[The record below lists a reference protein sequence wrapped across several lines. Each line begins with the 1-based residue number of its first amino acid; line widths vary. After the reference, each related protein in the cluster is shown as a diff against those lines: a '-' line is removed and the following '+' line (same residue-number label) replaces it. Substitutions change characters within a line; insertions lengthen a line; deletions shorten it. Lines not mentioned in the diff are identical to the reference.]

1 MLDLLL
7 KCATDLDFDAL
18 RGELDKLKSEALGLL
33 ASSMADA
40 KAALQAQMDA
50 FETTIRGWIPELPD
64 LPVSPGDPMLP
75 ELLALA
81 ASAAALT
88 SIVEPVTKAAAQKAY
103 DLAYAA
109 FKEKYA
115 DAIAKAGSQIDALIE
130 GLNGGIDPCSLV
142 PNILTM
148 LDGTVTEVP
157 KIPLYAKTDPVAET
171 PSEIAAPMIAQ
182 VKKISADLSATESEM
197 KSMTSAYE
205 GVQTAIL
212 GEISSFKDSMN
223 KESIDRSEYYKTL
236 ITKLEE
242 SSTSV
247 ESTSVPSVAK
257 LALDNIRQ
265 GTSLT

>member
-1 MLDLLL
+1 MI
-7 KCATDLDFDAL
+7 CGIDLDFTAL

-33 ASSMADA
+33 ASTMADA

-50 FETTIRGWIPELPD
+50 FEATVRGWIPELPD
-64 LPVSPGDPMLP
+64 LPVSPGVPMLP
-75 ELLALA
+75 ELMALA
-81 ASAAALT
+81 AKVKELESAVGEARTLLIA
-88 SIVEPVTKAAAQKAY
+88 E
-103 DLAYAA
+103 LAELRKT
-109 FKEKYA
+109 FEEKYA
-115 DAIAKAGSQIDALIE
+115 DAIAKAGVEVDALID

-142 PNILTM
+142 PNILTKP
-148 LDGTVTEVP
+148 DGTVAEVP

-171 PSEIAAPMIAQ
+171 PSEIAPEMVAQ
-182 VKKISADLSATESEM
+182 VKKISSDLSATESEM
-197 KSMTSAYE
+197 NSMTSAYE
-205 GVQTAIL
+205 GVQAAIL

-242 SSTSV
+242 NSASV

>member
-1 MLDLLL
+1 MI
-7 KCATDLDFDAL
+7 CGIDLDFGAL

-33 ASSMADA
+33 ASTMADA
-40 KAALQAQMDA
+40 KAALSAQMDA
-50 FETTIRGWIPELPD
+50 FESTVRGWIPELPD

-75 ELLALA
+75 ELLVLVAAKQAIATIIEPIQKLLA
-81 ASAAALT
+81 QEAFDLLYK
-88 SIVEPVTKAAAQKAY
+88 EFKATY
-103 DLAYAA
+103 N
-109 FKEKYA
+109 
-115 DAIAKAGSQIDALIE
+115 DAIAKAGAELDALID
-130 GLNGGIDPCSLV
+130 GLDSGIDPCSLV
-142 PNILTM
+142 PNILKKP
-148 LDGTVTEVP
+148 DGTIGEVV

-182 VKKISADLSATESEM
+182 VKKISSDLDGTKAEM
-197 KSMTSAYE
+197 AAATSAYE

>member
-1 MLDLLL
+1 MI
-7 KCATDLDFDAL
+7 CGIDLDFGAL

-40 KAALQAQMDA
+40 KAALSAQMDA
-50 FETTIRGWIPELPD
+50 FESTVRGWIPELPD

-81 ASAAALT
+81 AKVKDLESAVGEARTLLIA
-88 SIVEPVTKAAAQKAY
+88 E
-103 DLAYAA
+103 LAELRTE
-109 FKEKYA
+109 FESTYA
-115 DAIAKAGSQIDALIE
+115 DAIAKAGSEIDSLIS

-142 PNILTM
+142 PNILKKP
-148 LDGTVTEVP
+148 DGTVGEVP

-182 VKKISADLSATESEM
+182 VKKISADLDGTKAEM
-197 KSMTSAYE
+197 AAATSAYE